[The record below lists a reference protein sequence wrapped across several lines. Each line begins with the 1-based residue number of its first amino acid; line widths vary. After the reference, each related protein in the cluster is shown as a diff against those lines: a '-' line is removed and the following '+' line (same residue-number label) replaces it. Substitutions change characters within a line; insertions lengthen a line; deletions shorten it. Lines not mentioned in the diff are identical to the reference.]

1 MQSCQPWKLS
11 WCIIRY
17 INLEEALRSL
27 LGARKTATKKL
38 EWTITRTRSKKQ
50 NFVNNWLWIYKNLN
64 EHKIYLKLV
73 LETSETKK
81 QHILLEFKLTA
92 HNLQVASQLTKIW
105 ESMILNILRIP
116 NGKNIILSNSELHS
130 VFFLTRSLRQVAN
143 SI

>member
-1 MQSCQPWKLS
+1 MQPCQPWKLR

-50 NFVNNWLWIYKNLN
+50 SFVNNWLWIYKNLN
-64 EHKIYLKLV
+64 EHKICLKLV
-73 LETSETKK
+73 LETSESKK